1 MSKVTPYNSSDNKKE
16 QVTQMFNNIA
26 GSYDLLNHSLS
37 FGMDNLWRKI
47 AVKKLTNNPENILDI
62 ATGTAD
68 FAISAAKYTNAQII
82 GIDIS
87 EGMLKVGEKKIA
99 KKKLKQKIKL
109 QLADSENLPFKT
121 NSFDGVT
128 AGFGVRNFEHLQKG
142 LQEMYR
148 VLKSDGLVVILEP
161 SIPKYFPLKQL
172 YNLYFHYILPTIGAW
187 ISKDK
192 KAYTYLPDSVEV
204 FPSGKDFILE
214 LEKVGFKKGKHMP
227 LTLGIVSLYMAIK

>member
-1 MSKVTPYNSSDNKKE
+1 MPEITPYNSSENKKK

-37 FGMDNLWRKI
+37 FGMDSLWRRI

-87 EGMLKVGEKKIA
+87 EGMLKVGKEKIA
-99 KKKLKQKIKL
+99 KKKLKQNINL
-109 QLADSENLPFKT
+109 QLADSEDLPFKT
-121 NSFDGVT
+121 NAFDGVT
-128 AGFGVRNFEHLQKG
+128 AGFGVRNFENLQKG
-142 LQEMYR
+142 LEEIYR
-148 VLKSDGLVVILEP
+148 VLKSDGIVVILEP
-161 SIPKYFPLKQL
+161 STPKYFPLKQL
-172 YNLYFHYILPTIGAW
+172 YNLYFHYILPAIGAW
-187 ISKDK
+187 VSKDK
-192 KAYTYLPDSVEV
+192 KAYKYLPNSVEA

-214 LEKVGFKKGKHMP
+214 LEKVGFKKGKSIP
-227 LTLGIVSLYMAIK
+227 LTFGVVSLYMAIK